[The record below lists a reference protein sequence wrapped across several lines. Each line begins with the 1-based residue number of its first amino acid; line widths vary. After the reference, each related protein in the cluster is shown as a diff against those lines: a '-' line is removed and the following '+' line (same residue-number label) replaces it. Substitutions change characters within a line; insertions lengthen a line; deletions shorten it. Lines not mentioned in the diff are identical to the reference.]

1 MVANFCVKN
10 QNIVQ
15 NQIIVD
21 NRLMVVTARR

>member
-1 MVANFCVKN
+1 MDANVCVES

-21 NRLMVVTARR
+21 NRLMVVTESR

>member
-1 MVANFCVKN
+1 MDANVCVEI

-21 NRLMVVTARR
+21 NRLMVLTGSR